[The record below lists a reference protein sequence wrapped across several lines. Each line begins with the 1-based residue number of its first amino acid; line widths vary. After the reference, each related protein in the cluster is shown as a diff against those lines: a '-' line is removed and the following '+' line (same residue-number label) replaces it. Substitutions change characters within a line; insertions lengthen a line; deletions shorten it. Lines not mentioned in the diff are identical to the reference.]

1 MGVIYQSDARDGV
14 YHKSGAIVVPADN
27 LQTVI
32 SDVEEIRRDHDRV
45 YVGPRTS
52 ALSEISIDLGF
63 KVVVG
68 SHVKSVDFAGSAHYL
83 FIEES
88 DCLSVGRIGKVLV
101 PNALRT
107 GHWKGFGVSNVADG
121 LIS

>member
-68 SHVKSVDFAGSAHYL
+68 SHLKSVDFAGSAHFE

-88 DCLSVGRIGKVLV
+88 DCLSVGRIAKFWLQTLFAPGTGK
-101 PNALRT
+101 
-107 GHWKGFGVSNVADG
+107 G
-121 LIS
+121 LG